1 MNQKHYL
8 DLGSDVS
15 SIWNFC
21 AYCPDIISRGNHLWH
36 CKMSAVF
43 SGYPITT
50 FFWKIE
56 ILNLSSHTVGMKLQ
70 CINAAINPKIQ
81 YDGTANSHAQP
92 ILVSVSFLFLRY
104 LTTKHSILRNTEKR
118 PDTDYTRGDYWGNFN
133 YCNHIAIGHMD
144 IVTELQY

>member
-1 MNQKHYL
+1 MCLQY
-8 DLGSDVS
+8 G
-15 SIWNFC
+15 
-21 AYCPDIISRGNHLWH
+21 ISVLIAQTSFQGETICGIAKCRL
-36 CKMSAVF
+36 F
-43 SGYPITT
+43 SQAIQSLH
-50 FFWKIE
+50 FFGKIE
-56 ILNLSSHTVGMKLQ
+56 ILNLSSLTVGMKLQ

-144 IVTELQY
+144 IATELQY